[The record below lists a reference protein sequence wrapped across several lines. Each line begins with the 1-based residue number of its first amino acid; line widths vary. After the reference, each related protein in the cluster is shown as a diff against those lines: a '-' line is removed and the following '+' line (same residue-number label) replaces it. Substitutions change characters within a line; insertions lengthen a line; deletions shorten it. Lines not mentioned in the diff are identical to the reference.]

1 MSQDEKKTP
10 PSPEAQAQELA
21 NEMGAIRGRLD
32 GLVGELDHRRHDA
45 FDVKRQ
51 LRQHWGVLLLLGATA
66 VGVVAGAAVLR
77 ARRDRRVAAAALAKA
92 RGLRG
97 ALGRI
102 FDHPERVAQPSPSV
116 PRKIAA
122 AGGGTLASVLA
133 RRLAQRLVR

>member
-1 MSQDEKKTP
+1 MSQDEKKSP
-10 PSPEAQAQELA
+10 PSPEAQAQGVA
-21 NEMGAIRGRLD
+21 NEMVAIRGRLD
-32 GLVGELDHRRHDA
+32 DLVGELDHRRHDA

-51 LRQHWGVLLLLGATA
+51 LRQHWGVVLLLGAAA
-66 VGVVAGAAVLR
+66 VGVVAGAAALR
-77 ARRDRRVAAAALAKA
+77 ARRDRRVAAALAKA

-102 FDHPERVAQPSPSV
+102 FDHPERVAQPAPSV
-116 PRKIAA
+116 PRKVAA